1 MFFSKL
7 SDQWGLSMNQFYLG
21 LVLSTEGFLT
31 YVFIP
36 MAMMTGNK
44 WLSNFLMITLFSNTI
59 IGMAILI
66 QVALTPLARVLI
78 KSYGKFQKHIVRN
91 NKPYQF

>member
-1 MFFSKL
+1 M
-7 SDQWGLSMNQFYLG
+7 
-21 LVLSTEGFLT
+21 VLASEGFLT

-36 MAMMTGNK
+36 MAIMKGDK
-44 WLSNFLMITLFSNTI
+44 WLSNFLMLTIFSNNI

-66 QVALTPLARVLI
+66 QVALPPLARFVI
-78 KSYGKFQKHIVRN
+78 KSYCLFQKLIVRN